1 MLSKVNQ
8 LKSVKSKLTLYFRFL
23 FTYFVSLQSSIEQD
37 KHAVLFDTNVRIHF
51 QGYFLYI

>member
-37 KHAVLFDTNVRIHF
+37 KHTVLFDTNVHIHF
-51 QGYFLYI
+51 QGDFLYI

>member
-37 KHAVLFDTNVRIHF
+37 KHTVLFDTNVRIHF